1 MHCPVS
7 VHTHP
12 AALTLC
18 ICPHSLPN
26 SPCTARTVAVSRM
39 LARPRMHKAALCP
52 PLSFACAPA
61 RMQESNVRS
70 QLEHINQMVQQ
81 KHVYTSRFRRY
92 KV

>member
-1 MHCPVS
+1 
-7 VHTHP
+7 
-12 AALTLC
+12 
-18 ICPHSLPN
+18 
-26 SPCTARTVAVSRM
+26 M

-81 KHVYTSRFRRY
+81 KHAYTSRFRRY